1 MWPLTSC
8 SDKSEVRSHLIR
20 FWVVVE
26 TAIETGTSSRN
37 SLSTG
42 LMETQ
47 KGRGEHLH
55 CFFVFVFFNVY
66 GFSSIVIAY
75 NLVLIKIKMT
85 DLLISIL

>member
-55 CFFVFVFFNVY
+55 CFFFFFNIY
-66 GFSSIVIAY
+66 GFSSIVIVY

-85 DLLISIL
+85 NLLISIL